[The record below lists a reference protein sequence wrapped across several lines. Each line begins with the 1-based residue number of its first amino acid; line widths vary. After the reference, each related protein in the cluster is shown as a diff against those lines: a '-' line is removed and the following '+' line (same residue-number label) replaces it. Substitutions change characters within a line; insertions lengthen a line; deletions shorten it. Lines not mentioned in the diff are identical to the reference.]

1 MTDSIPDRTGNTAA
15 ARDRAGAAAGAGRPA
30 ERRDVSRVSR
40 EMSHTHRMRGPDR
53 TLFALAL
60 PASGTGPP
68 AAHAGVRAARGRA
81 PRPRGRA
88 PRARTWQVTWGTAR
102 RRSRGGAACL
112 PPAPRQRRLSGPD
125 VFRRLSLSGHPI
137 YMCRELSSVRVLS
150 SLSDTRRVSI
160 SRHWSLARRNPPR
173 YYWYVCRTR
182 DGPP

>member
-1 MTDSIPDRTGNTAA
+1 MKPGPFPRRSNERNGGAVRCGTRWVLRGWGSWCPCQLLSVSVQSGTLDDRLYTGPNRQHRSR
-15 ARDRAGAAAGAGRPA
+15 ARPRRRGRRPP
-30 ERRDVSRVSR
+30 
-40 EMSHTHRMRGPDR
+40 RGPRPPR
-53 TLFALAL
+53 TRPQQGGGGVFAPGA
-60 PASGTGPP
+60 PP
-68 AAHAGVRAARGRA
+68 A
-81 PRPRGRA
+81 
-88 PRARTWQVTWGTAR
+88 
-102 RRSRGGAACL
+102 
-112 PPAPRQRRLSGPD
+112 RLSGPD